1 MTFGPGVLKG
11 QRSVV
16 EPGPWTYPIYKLFQ
30 NRLYN
35 CHPCRQD
42 RADCLLLIDTR
53 DEMNRVIISSG
64 NRQSLGIALIR
75 LVSDQPLVPG
85 VFSSF
90 SSLFHSLLLTHFRDT
105 QEILKFC
112 FPSYFGITR
121 RNILPFYHMHCFSTT
136 LGELRYLWA
145 FIF

>member
-1 MTFGPGVLKG
+1 MFYEKLKI
-11 QRSVV
+11 
-16 EPGPWTYPIYKLFQ
+16 PDLDYPLYKLFQ

-75 LVSDQPLVPG
+75 LALIG
-85 VFSSF
+85 IYRGNK
-90 SSLFHSLLLTHFRDT
+90 LKTLGITKLLL
-105 QEILKFC
+105 EVVK
-112 FPSYFGITR
+112 SEY
-121 RNILPFYHMHCFSTT
+121 
-136 LGELRYLWA
+136 
-145 FIF
+145 

>member
-1 MTFGPGVLKG
+1 MVMEMQEMMYLLNMLLNSSWAVLVSSMKNSDMKRNSL
-11 QRSVV
+11 QALSTSAYCTDRK
-16 EPGPWTYPIYKLFQ
+16 YPLYKLFQ

-75 LVSDQPLVPG
+75 LEMGMGGNVNG
-85 VFSSF
+85 
-90 SSLFHSLLLTHFRDT
+90 
-105 QEILKFC
+105 
-112 FPSYFGITR
+112 
-121 RNILPFYHMHCFSTT
+121 
-136 LGELRYLWA
+136 
-145 FIF
+145 